1 MADYVLLPHPG
12 HGRLYLSGAFSAAA
26 AELSALVPEL
36 TVAET
41 ALCGA
46 PAYALS
52 LPRPLT
58 EVQLRALAASSLFY
72 ALFLREG
79 ALLLPVEPPEWRA
92 MPDELNTILKYP
104 GKTNE
109 RFTRLLVHL
118 AAAAAAR
125 LRPVPTLLDPMC
137 GQGTTLFEAA
147 IRGWNAIGVET
158 LEQPLHKG
166 QVYFERYLKTGRY
179 KHKLR
184 EEPLV
189 REGKRLGRAVQA
201 DYALSREAWQA
212 EETRFIRF
220 VRGDGAQCG
229 LLLPRGCADVLACDL
244 PYGVQHGASGRE
256 GLRRDAAALTA
267 QCAPGWFSALRPGG
281 GLALAYNRHTTR
293 RDALERALRMAG
305 FAVLPPI
312 PGLEHRVDQA
322 ILRDVLQAQKPL

>member
-12 HGRLYLSGAFSAAA
+12 HGRIYLSGAFSAAA
-26 AELSALVPEL
+26 AELSALVPEAAVGE
-36 TVAET
+36 TV
-41 ALCGA
+41 LCGA

-58 EVQLRALAASSLFY
+58 EPQLRALGASSLFY
-72 ALFLREG
+72 ALFQREG

-92 MPDELNTILKYP
+92 MPDGLNAILKYP

-166 QVYFERYLKTGRY
+166 RVYFESYLKTGRY
-179 KHKLR
+179 KHRLR
-184 EEPLV
+184 EEPIV
-189 REGKRLGRAVQA
+189 REGRRLGRFVQA
-201 DYALSREAWQA
+201 DYAPTKDAWQT
-212 EETRFIRF
+212 EDTRFVRF
-220 VRGDGAQCG
+220 VRGDAAQCG
-229 LLLPRGCADVLACDL
+229 LLLPRGCAELLACDL
-244 PYGVQHGASGRE
+244 PYGVQHGAAGRE
-256 GLRRDAAALTA
+256 GLRRDAASLTA
-267 QCAPGWFSALRPGG
+267 QCAPGWFSVLRPGS
-281 GLALAYNRHTTR
+281 GLALAYNCHTTR
-293 RDALERALRMAG
+293 RDALAQALAQVG

-312 PGLEHRVDQA
+312 SGLAHRVDQA
-322 ILRDVLQAQKPL
+322 ILRDVIQAQKPL

>member
-1 MADYVLLPHPG
+1 
-12 HGRLYLSGAFSAAA
+12 
-26 AELSALVPEL
+26 
-36 TVAET
+36 
-41 ALCGA
+41 
-46 PAYALS
+46 
-52 LPRPLT
+52 
-58 EVQLRALAASSLFY
+58 
-72 ALFLREG
+72 
-79 ALLLPVEPPEWRA
+79 

-179 KHKLR
+179 KHRLR

-212 EETRFIRF
+212 EETRFVRF
-220 VRGDGAQCG
+220 VRGDAAQCG

-293 RDALERALRMAG
+293 QDALERALRMAG

-312 PGLEHRVDQA
+312 PGLAHRVDQA